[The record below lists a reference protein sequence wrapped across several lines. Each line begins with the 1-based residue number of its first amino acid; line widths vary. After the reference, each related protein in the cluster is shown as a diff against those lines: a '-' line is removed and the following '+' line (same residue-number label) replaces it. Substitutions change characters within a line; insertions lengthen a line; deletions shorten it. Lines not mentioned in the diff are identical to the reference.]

1 MGSGSMLI
9 RCVRHWIAAVFAVA
23 ACLALFGGATAV
35 AQEPGTAGTGQN
47 APPSRGYSVFII
59 GDALA
64 GGLWAGTTRVGS
76 EFPEFHVNGRFK
88 EDSGLARPE
97 IYDWAR
103 AVPKILERHRTD
115 LAIVL
120 IGTNDGQS
128 MRSPSGRIPFGTPE
142 WVAAYEAALDEVMQA
157 FKEHGVT
164 VYWVSLPPMRSA
176 KHDEAVKLIAEV
188 QRRRAAANG
197 IKYIDIRPEFSNP
210 DGSFAQNGFGIDGR
224 LVRLRSLDGIKFIKA
239 GNDKLA
245 KLVFAAIRADLGL
258 APPGSAPAVVVEDL
272 SQQEASDVP
281 LFGQALADG
290 GANSLKPAELPP
302 PEPIA
307 VAGQPAQPSAAG
319 QQEPSPSPGSA
330 AAALFASG
338 KWPSPKP
345 GRIDDFRW
353 PPKQ

>member
-1 MGSGSMLI
+1 MVCL
-9 RCVRHWIAAVFAVA
+9 RQWIAAVFALA
-23 ACLALFGGATAV
+23 ACLALPGGAAAIDQQGETT
-35 AQEPGTAGTGQN
+35 GTAQTA
-47 APPSRGYSVFII
+47 APSQGYSVFII

-64 GGLWAGTTRVGS
+64 GGLWAGTSRVGS
-76 EFPEFHVNGRFK
+76 QFPEFQVNGRFK

-97 IYDWAR
+97 IYDWAQ

-157 FKEHGVT
+157 FKEHGVA

-176 KHDEAVKLIAEV
+176 KHDQAVKLISDA

-197 IKYIDIRPEFSNP
+197 IKYVDIRPEFSNP

-224 LVRLRSLDGIKFIKA
+224 LIRLRSLDGITFIKA

-245 KLVFAAIRADLGL
+245 KLVLEAIRADLGL
-258 APPGSAPAVVVEDL
+258 APPGSAPAVVVEDP
-272 SQQEASDVP
+272 SQEEASDMP
-281 LFGQALADG
+281 IFGQALADG
-290 GANSLKPAELPP
+290 GAKSLRAAELPP
-302 PEPIA
+302 PGPIA
-307 VAGQPAQPSAAG
+307 VAGQPERAPAAAG
-319 QQEPSPSPGSA
+319 QPEPRLSPESA

-338 KWPSPKP
+338 KWPAPKP